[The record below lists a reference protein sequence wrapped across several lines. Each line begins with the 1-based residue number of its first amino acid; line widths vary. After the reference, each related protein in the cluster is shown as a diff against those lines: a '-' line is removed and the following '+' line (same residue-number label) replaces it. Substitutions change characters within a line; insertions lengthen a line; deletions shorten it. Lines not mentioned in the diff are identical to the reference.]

1 MQSDFTVIST
11 PEPEVDRIAE
21 IIKRLS
27 GPQLLEL
34 CRILADD
41 HMADKLY
48 PILEY
53 EIMERD
59 NPLLRV
65 NDVPSED

>member
-1 MQSDFTVIST
+1 MESDFTVIST

-27 GPQLLEL
+27 GPALVEL
-34 CRILADD
+34 GRLLADD
-41 HMADKLY
+41 HMADKLA

-53 EIMERD
+53 EMMERD
-59 NPLLRV
+59 NPLLRI

>member
-1 MQSDFTVIST
+1 MAKGIIPS
-11 PEPEVDRIAE
+11 PGPARIAE
-21 IIKRLS
+21 FIKRLS
-27 GPQLLEL
+27 AVNLVEL
-34 CRILADD
+34 ARVLADD

-53 EIMERD
+53 EIRERD
-59 NPLLRV
+59 NPLTRV